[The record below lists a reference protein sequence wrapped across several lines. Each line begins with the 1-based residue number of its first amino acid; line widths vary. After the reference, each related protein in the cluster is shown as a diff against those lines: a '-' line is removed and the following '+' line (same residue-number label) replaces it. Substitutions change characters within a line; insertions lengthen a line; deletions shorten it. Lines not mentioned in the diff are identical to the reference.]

1 MPPTMRLHWPV
12 REPEVA
18 PDGAQGGHRSRRVRP
33 TWRLLLLVV
42 LMILAANLLL
52 LGRRLGPV
60 ADVLG
65 LSETSGDA
73 PTEAIDR
80 FFDRYVDPDG
90 RVIRLDQGGD
100 TVSEG
105 QAYAMLLAVAQGDE
119 GRFRTVWSWTREHL
133 ERPNGLLAVR
143 WADGEVVDQN
153 PAADADLDAARALVL
168 AAERFDSRAYLRHGV
183 RMAEALLRAE
193 TATADGDPILL
204 AGPWARQQRLVVNP
218 SYYDPRAFGSLERVT
233 EDRRWG
239 GLRSAGYE
247 LLDGLT
253 DRAPGLP
260 PDWAEVTSSGEVSP
274 RGVPGEPGT
283 DPRFGL
289 DAVRVLVR
297 FGADCDERGRRIA
310 ARAWTFF
317 EDRDAEDLVLS
328 YELDGEPATDAF
340 HPTMV
345 VAAAGAAHGAGDER
359 SAADLLDAAEAL
371 EGRRPSYYGAAW
383 VALGRVMLET
393 DRLGPCPA

>member
-1 MPPTMRLHWPV
+1 MRLHWPV
-12 REPEVA
+12 GEPEVV
-18 PDGAQGGHRSRRVRP
+18 PGDAQGRRPSRRVRP

-42 LMILAANLLL
+42 LLILAANGFL
-52 LGRRLGPV
+52 LGQRLGPV

-65 LSETSGDA
+65 LSETDGDA
-73 PTEAIDR
+73 ATEAIDR

-90 RVIRLDQGGD
+90 RVVRLDQGGD

-119 GRFRTVWSWTREHL
+119 ERFRAVWNWTREEL
-133 ERPNGLLAVR
+133 RRPDGLLAVR
-143 WADGEVVDQN
+143 WADGDVVDQN

-168 AAERFDSRAYLRHGV
+168 AAERFDSRTYLRHGV
-183 RMAEALLRAE
+183 QMAEALLRVE

-204 AGPWARQQRLVVNP
+204 AGPWARQDPFVVNP
-218 SYYDPRAFGSLERVT
+218 SYYDPRGFGSLEQVT
-233 EDRRWG
+233 EERRWAA
-239 GLRSAGYE
+239 LRSAGYE

-253 DRAPGLP
+253 DRASGLP
-260 PDWAEVTSSGEVSP
+260 PDWAEVSESGEASP
-274 RGVPGEPGT
+274 RGVPGESEAE
-283 DPRFGL
+283 PRFGL
-289 DAVRVLVR
+289 DAVRVLIR
-297 FGADCDERGRRIA
+297 FGADCDDRGRRIA
-310 ARAWTFF
+310 ARAWPFF
-317 EDRDAEDLVLS
+317 EDRDAADLVLS
-328 YELDGEPATDAF
+328 YELDGEPATDAS

-359 SAADLLDAAEAL
+359 SAADLLEAAETL

-393 DRLGPCPA
+393 DRLGPCPG